1 MVLAIGI
8 PSGIYRLTLSGLERL
23 GGAYILM
30 GVAITIGVLIIDRSL
45 VKVVKRKTLNSIE
58 ILLLLVGIS
67 FYLYQGR
74 EILLDIRPD
83 SDYFV
88 LIENNGSFQ
97 DSELKY
103 KFPFSKEL
111 IPNGKHAVINSISD
125 NFRQIKLNPPED
137 WSSYVM
143 QPRLID
149 NINVQYYSKYDTE
162 VEKRIDSLIRHE
174 ISSAARKMQNGN

>member
-8 PSGIYRLTLSGLERL
+8 PTGIYSLTLDTMERL
-23 GGAYILM
+23 GGVYVLM

-45 VKVVKRKTLNSIE
+45 VQVVKRKTLNSIE
-58 ILLLLVGIS
+58 TLLLLVGIS
-67 FYLYQGR
+67 FYLYEGR
-74 EILLDIRPD
+74 ESLIDISPD

-97 DSELKY
+97 DSELEY
-103 KFPFSKEL
+103 KFPFSKKL
-111 IPNGKHAVINSISD
+111 MPNENHAVINSISD

-137 WSSYVM
+137 WSSYVLK
-143 QPRLID
+143 PRLID

-162 VEKRIDSLIRHE
+162 VEERIDSLIRNE
-174 ISSAARKMQNGN
+174 ISAAAKKMQNGN